1 MSEAP
6 HLQSGD
12 EVRIIAPSSS
22 KRKGQGRIFERAFER
37 LTAAGYKVTFG
48 KAINKTLHL
57 GTARAEDRANDF
69 NEAYLDKNVKAVISI
84 HGGFAANEILPLID
98 WEIVRKN
105 PKPLVGCSDITVLLN
120 AIYAKTGIVTYLGP
134 NYAGIGAMRSWQ
146 YTFDS
151 LNAALLGEIQTLRK
165 SKVWGVW
172 TEKKGHRTKT
182 WKVIQPGIAEATL
195 LGGNAGTFYLL
206 QGTEYQPLFDK
217 EFILAF
223 EDDDEAGKY
232 TGQEFS
238 RRLESLLQLPGARE
252 NIRGIIIGRFQPSA
266 KFTDRELESVITSK
280 NLTGIPIVSRV
291 DFGHTL
297 PMLTLPIGGRLKIE
311 ATSDDEVLSLTA
323 SSD

>member
-1 MSEAP
+1 MLEKAY
-6 HLQSGD
+6 LRSGD

-22 KRKGQGRIFERAFER
+22 KRKGQERNFQRAQER
-37 LTAAGYKVTFG
+37 LNALGYKVTFG
-48 KAINKTLHL
+48 KAIDKTMHL
-57 GTARAEDRANDF
+57 GTARAVDRANDF

-98 WEIVRKN
+98 WEVVRKN
-105 PKPLVGCSDITVLLN
+105 PKLLVGCSDITVLLN
-120 AIYAKTGIVTYLGP
+120 AVYAKTGIVTYLGP

-151 LNAALLGEIQTLRK
+151 LNAALRGEKQTLRQ

-172 TEKKGHRTKT
+172 TEKKGYRTKT
-182 WKVIQPGIAEATL
+182 WKVIQPGAAEATL
-195 LGGNAGTFYLL
+195 LGSNAGTFYLL

-217 EFILAF
+217 KYILAF

-238 RRLESLLQLPGARE
+238 RRLESLLQLPGARD

-266 KFTDRELESVITSK
+266 KFADRELESIIASK

-311 ATSDDEVLSLTA
+311 ARSGVLSLTV
-323 SSD
+323 SND